1 MARTKGAQNKVGAQV
16 KDNLLAV
23 FTRLG
28 STAAMAEWAKEHQTE
43 FYKMYASLAPKE
55 IDATVT
61 HRDESALTD
70 AELADI
76 AAGRSAGVIESQG
89 SAEELSE
96 LH

>member
-1 MARTKGAQNKVGAQV
+1 MASRKGSPNKVGTQV
-16 KDNLLAV
+16 KENIVAV

-28 STAAMAEWAKEHQTE
+28 STHAMALWAKEHQTE

-55 IDATVT
+55 VDATI
-61 HRDESALTD
+61 RREEADLTD

-76 AAGRSAGVIESQG
+76 AAGRSARAVETTSGETQPT
-89 SAEELSE
+89 E